1 MSHTHTHTHTRSA
14 LIQIQIIN
22 SFEELDDELKLI
34 QTKLKVVE
42 QLKQLKLLRGTDDF
56 GDEVKILELR
66 LCELNA
72 EIQKRVQT
80 HTNNDL
86 C

>member
-1 MSHTHTHTHTRSA
+1 M
-14 LIQIQIIN
+14 
-22 SFEELDDELKLI
+22 KLI

-42 QLKQLKLLRGTDDF
+42 QLKLLRGTDDF
-56 GDEVKILELR
+56 GAEVKLLELQ
-66 LCELNA
+66 LCELSA